1 MLDMFSAPAP
11 APSARELSGVFRRF
25 RPLAPFISMWAGGDM
40 DEAVGNVLS
49 DDPVVRRALAVVLMR
64 EVLPLLDGLT
74 ETVAAAHLQAAIDSV
89 LGTAVEGNC

>member
-1 MLDMFSAPAP
+1 
-11 APSARELSGVFRRF
+11 
-25 RPLAPFISMWAGGDM
+25 M